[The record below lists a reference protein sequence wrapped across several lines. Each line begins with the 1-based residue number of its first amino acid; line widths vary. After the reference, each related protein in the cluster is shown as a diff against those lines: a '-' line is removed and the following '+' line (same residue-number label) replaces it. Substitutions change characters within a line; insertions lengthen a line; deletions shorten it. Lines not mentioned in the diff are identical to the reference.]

1 MKAFLTTTL
10 VATLA
15 LACGKDTKVDVC
27 SAYLGRFVG
36 GEHYVQ
42 SDFLT
47 EDKNWDYKIWNKNR
61 RKRSRYEP
69 NYICIPIEKPKT
81 ATELID
87 DEEEVIDLMR

>member
-1 MKAFLTTTL
+1 MWETL
-10 VATLA
+10 RCGT
-15 LACGKDTKVDVC
+15 ACGKDSEVDVC
-27 SAYLGRFVG
+27 SAYLGRFVK

-47 EDKNWDYKIWNKNR
+47 EEKNWDYKTWNTNR

-69 NYICIPIEKPKT
+69 NYHCIPIEKPRT
-81 ATELID
+81 ATERID